1 MFKMYVMIVFSLL
14 NESELIHWQH
24 RGNTALHFASA
35 YGYSS
40 LAKWLIEKGADD
52 SIMNF
57 SGLTCYDGVG

>member
-1 MFKMYVMIVFSLL
+1 MHMFLFLS
-14 NESELIHWQH
+14 QH